1 MTSLDFSSFGP
12 LFPYPSNVTIS
23 NDKLTECTMKIG
35 LTGYQSSGKSTLF
48 QWLTGVEPDPSLAHV
63 SQSAMAAVPDD
74 RIEALC
80 QVYRPRKIT
89 LAQLELVD
97 TPGLSRTHEGNAA
110 RLAQIREAGCLA
122 VVVGAYDGVTD
133 PVAEL
138 NRFEEDLLLADFEI
152 VAGRI
157 ERLRESVKKPR
168 PDREKQQAELES
180 LEPIAAAL
188 ESGHAIDMAELNDQ
202 QLRSTRSFQLFT
214 QKPRLVV
221 LNAADD
227 VSDSAQMAAQVPGS
241 VPCVAVRL
249 RLELELSQFEPAE
262 RQQFIE
268 EMDIQSAD
276 RNGLLRML
284 LDASGQI
291 LFFTAGDKEVR
302 SWLLRKDATAVEA
315 AGDIHTDMARG
326 FIRAET
332 MRSEDLIRTGS
343 EREMKAQNLVR
354 QEPKDYVVQEGD
366 VLLFKF
372 NV

>member
-1 MTSLDFSSFGP
+1 
-12 LFPYPSNVTIS
+12 
-23 NDKLTECTMKIG
+23 MKIG
-35 LTGYQSSGKSTLF
+35 LTGYQASGKSTLF

-80 QVYRPRKIT
+80 KIYQPKKTT

-97 TPGLSRTHEGNAA
+97 TPGLSRTHAGNAA

-133 PVAEL
+133 PISEL

-168 PDREKQQAELES
+168 PDREEQQAELES

-188 ESGHAIDMAELNDQ
+188 ESGRALDITELNDQ
-202 QLRSTRSFQLFT
+202 QLRVTRSFQLFT
-214 QKPRLVV
+214 QKPRLIV
-221 LNAADD
+221 LNVADD
-227 VSDSAQMAAQVPGS
+227 ASDTVDISDQIPGS
-241 VPCVAVRL
+241 VPSVAVRL
-249 RLELELSQFEPAE
+249 RLELELSQFDPEE
-262 RQQFIE
+262 RQQFME
-268 EMDIQSAD
+268 EMEIQSGD
-276 RNGLLRML
+276 CDGLLQQL
-284 LDASGQI
+284 LVASGQM
-291 LFFTAGDKEVR
+291 LFFTAGEKEVR
-302 SWLLRKDATAVEA
+302 SWLLRKGATAVEA
-315 AGDIHTDMARG
+315 AGNIHTDMARG

-332 MRSEDLIRTGS
+332 MRAADLIRTGS
-343 EREMKAQNLVR
+343 EREMKAENLVR
-354 QEPKDYVVQEGD
+354 QEPKDYVVEDGD